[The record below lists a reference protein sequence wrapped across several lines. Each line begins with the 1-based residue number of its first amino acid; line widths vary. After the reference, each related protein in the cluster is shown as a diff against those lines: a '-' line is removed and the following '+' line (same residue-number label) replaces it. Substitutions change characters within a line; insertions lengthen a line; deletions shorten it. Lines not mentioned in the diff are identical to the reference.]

1 MHSQFHLPMDMLE
14 VLHAKKAQSLVSD
27 QDYRLTLHKYTTLP
41 DDLKVQAAKRAYEL
55 QSEVMDYSILALLL
69 LILIVHRMPL
79 ES

>member
-1 MHSQFHLPMDMLE
+1 MDMLE

-27 QDYRLTLHKYTTLP
+27 QDYRLTLHKYTTMP

>member
-1 MHSQFHLPMDMLE
+1 MHSQFHLPMDMLD

-55 QSEVMDYSILALLL
+55 QSEVMAYSIHLDLYY
-69 LILIVHRMPL
+69 
-79 ES
+79 

>member
-1 MHSQFHLPMDMLE
+1 MDMLD

-55 QSEVMDYSILALLL
+55 QSEVMAYLILALLL

>member
-1 MHSQFHLPMDMLE
+1 MDMLE

>member
-1 MHSQFHLPMDMLE
+1 MDMLD
-14 VLHAKKAQSLVSD
+14 VLHAKKAQSLISD

-55 QSEVMDYSILALLL
+55 QSEVMSVQCTSMVV
-69 LILIVHRMPL
+69 LIAPKNVS

>member
-1 MHSQFHLPMDMLE
+1 MDMLD

-55 QSEVMDYSILALLL
+55 QSEVMDYSILSLLL